1 MKRNPRRALRVLGA
15 LSLPV
20 VIALAAC
27 QPSGAGAT
35 TSPSEAMMDHSA
47 SPSEAM
53 MDHSASPS
61 DAMMEASPSDA
72 MMDHSASPSEA
83 MMEASASPS

>member
-47 SPSEAM
+47 SPS
-53 MDHSASPS
+53 

>member
-1 MKRNPRRALRVLGA
+1 MNSHPRRALRVLGA
-15 LSLPV
+15 LTLPV

-27 QPSGAGAT
+27 QPATGGAT
-35 TSPSEAMMDHSA
+35 ASPSEAMMDHSA

-53 MDHSASPS
+53 MESASPS
-61 DAMMEASPSDA
+61 GAMMESASPSEA

-83 MMEASASPS
+83 MMEASPSP